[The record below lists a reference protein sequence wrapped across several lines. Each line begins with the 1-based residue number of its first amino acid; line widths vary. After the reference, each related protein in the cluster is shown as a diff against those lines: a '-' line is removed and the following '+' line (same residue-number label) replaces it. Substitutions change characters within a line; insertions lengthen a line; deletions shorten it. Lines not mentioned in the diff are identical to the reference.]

1 MKKKSIFSKLI
12 SCTIAVTT
20 LLIAMPNTT
29 TKAATTWNNSADVS
43 WIDSSKKVIAF
54 AFDDGPVR
62 GNTATTILNTLEKYK
77 MHATFFYQGNQINN
91 SNKAEIKRAYNIG
104 CEVASHTYSHPYL
117 TNLSVSQIQNEVNRN
132 ASMLKEITGQSN
144 FLIRPPYLATNSTVL
159 NTINVPLVTCSVDT
173 KDWNGASKNQIIQTV
188 LNANDGDILLMHE
201 TYNTTAQAVEYLVP
215 ELIKRGF
222 VVTSVSELFKIK
234 GKTMTSGQVY
244 TSCRG
249 SNIPNQKP
257 TTNPSNPSTPTNPSV
272 TIPGET
278 AKLADGWYYIKNV
291 NAGKYLQVAGNTGK
305 AVQNVEL
312 STGIGVA
319 GQKWYLKNV
328 GNGYVTLKSGL
339 GDFMIDIANAKNE
352 DGANAQIYNSH
363 SGTAQQFMLKTT
375 SSNNTYVIATKCSNL
390 TKVLDDYNF
399 DKNNGANVCQWTY
412 GGKANQQWVFEAV
425 NSKPEEKPS
434 ETTKPD
440 QPTKPTETTTPSVSG
455 LKLDYTINNW
465 GSAYQVSF
473 KVTNNSSAS
482 ISTWTLKLKKS
493 EIKIDTSWNVNV
505 NESGDYYVITP
516 ASWNAS
522 LPKGGSA
529 EFGVQGSGAIGKTL
543 NYTLN

>member
-1 MKKKSIFSKLI
+1 MRKKSIISKLI

-20 LLIAMPNTT
+20 LLMAAPINTV
-29 TKAATTWNNSADVS
+29 KAATTWNNTADVS

-77 MHATFFYQGNQINN
+77 MHATFFYQGNQITAA
-91 SNKAEIKRAYNIG
+91 NKAEIKRAFDIG
-104 CEVASHTYSHPYL
+104 CEVANHTYSHPYL
-117 TNLSVSQIQNEVNRN
+117 TNLSVSQIQNEINKN
-132 ASMLKEITGQSN
+132 ANMLKEITGQSN
-144 FLIRPPYLATNSTVL
+144 YLIRPPYLATNATVL
-159 NTINVPLVTCSVDT
+159 NAVNVPFVTCSVDT
-173 KDWNGASKNQIIQTV
+173 QDWNGKTKDQIIQTV

-222 VVTSVSELFKIK
+222 VITSVSELFKIK
-234 GKTMTSGQVY
+234 GKAMTSGQVY
-244 TSCRG
+244 TSCKG
-249 SNIPNQKP
+249 ANISNSTPNTKP
-257 TTNPSNPSTPTNPSV
+257 TEPTDPTPSV
-272 TIPGET
+272 TVPGET

-312 STGIGVA
+312 STGTGVA

-328 GNGYVTLKSGL
+328 GNGYVTLKSAL
-339 GDFMIDIANAKNE
+339 GDFMVDIANAKNE
-352 DGANAQIYNSH
+352 DGANAQIYDSY

-399 DKNNGANVCQWTY
+399 DKNDGANVCQWTY

-425 NSKPEEKPS
+425 NSKPEEKTS
-434 ETTKPD
+434 EPIQPD
-440 QPTKPTETTTPSVSG
+440 QPTEPTTPSVSG
-455 LKLDYTINNW
+455 LKLDYNINNW
-465 GSAYQVSF
+465 GSAYQVGF
-473 KVTNNSSAS
+473 KVINNSNTSV
-482 ISTWTLKLKKS
+482 STWTLKLKKS
-493 EIKIDTSWNVNV
+493 EIKIDTSWNVTI

-516 ASWNAS
+516 VSWNS
-522 LPKGGSA
+522 NIPKGGSV
-529 EFGVQGSGAIGKTL
+529 EFGVQGSGSIGTTL
-543 NYTLN
+543 NYTLE

>member
-1 MKKKSIFSKLI
+1 MRKKSIISKLI

-20 LLIAMPNTT
+20 LLMAAPINTV
-29 TKAATTWNNSADVS
+29 KAATTWNNTADVS

-77 MHATFFYQGNQINN
+77 MHATFFYQGNQITAA
-91 SNKAEIKRAYNIG
+91 NKAEIKRAFDIG
-104 CEVASHTYSHPYL
+104 CEVANHTYSHPYL
-117 TNLSVSQIQNEVNRN
+117 TNLSVSQIQNEINKN
-132 ASMLKEITGQSN
+132 ANMLKEITGQSN
-144 FLIRPPYLATNSTVL
+144 YLIRPPYLATNATVL
-159 NTINVPLVTCSVDT
+159 NAVNVPFVTCSVDT
-173 KDWNGASKNQIIQTV
+173 QDWNGKTKDQIIQTV

-222 VVTSVSELFKIK
+222 VITSVSELFKIK
-234 GKTMTSGQVY
+234 GKAMTSGQVY
-244 TSCRG
+244 TSCKG
-249 SNIPNQKP
+249 ANISNSTPNTKP
-257 TTNPSNPSTPTNPSV
+257 TEPTDPTPSV
-272 TIPGET
+272 TVPGET

-312 STGIGVA
+312 STGTGVA

-328 GNGYVTLKSGL
+328 GNGYVTLKSAL
-339 GDFMIDIANAKNE
+339 GDFMVDIANAKNE
-352 DGANAQIYNSH
+352 DGANAQIYDSY

-399 DKNNGANVCQWTY
+399 DKNDGANVCQWTY

-434 ETTKPD
+434 EPIQPD
-440 QPTKPTETTTPSVSG
+440 QPTEPTTPSVSG
-455 LKLDYTINNW
+455 LKLDYNINNW
-465 GSAYQVSF
+465 GSAYQVGF
-473 KVTNNSSAS
+473 KVINNSNTSV
-482 ISTWTLKLKKS
+482 STWTLKLKKS
-493 EIKIDTSWNVNV
+493 EIKIDTSWNVTI

-516 ASWNAS
+516 VSWNS
-522 LPKGGSA
+522 NIPKGGSV
-529 EFGVQGSGAIGKTL
+529 EFGVQGSGSIGTTL
-543 NYTLN
+543 NYTLE